1 MRVDGED
8 GGESRGGG
16 FRSGGG
22 FGGSGFRGKSTY
34 FILIFLKKFYL
45 NSTNVLNIVKT
56 VQLDFA
62 STQQFLSC
70 NFHNII

>member
-22 FGGSGFRGKSTY
+22 FGGSGFRGKCTY
-34 FILIFLKKFYL
+34 FILIFLKAILPK
-45 NSTNVLNIVKT
+45 
-56 VQLDFA
+56 
-62 STQQFLSC
+62 
-70 NFHNII
+70 